1 VPEKETED
9 QPQTEAPPKEEAPPT
24 YEFTEEEKA
33 ERAKYSQELSVDRV
47 GLLIAIRRDAE
58 IRFDPEAVKQKRSE
72 DQPSFDYNE
81 VLQQASDFTGLE
93 PDEYRKAA
101 EFQGVPLD
109 DMFREIGEKDR
120 PVTEVLDEFKTQQAL
135 WSKSKKQRD
144 VKVMGEEI
152 LMEGIHRTALG
163 DKKVDP
169 KNRTRILKRLIGSL
183 DPKDRPP
190 LVFDDGD
197 EAENAVVR
205 RGQPGFDALEAR
217 AQSLVDPK
225 IAKDPERAKM
235 ISDLLREMGPRGTS
249 AMLRSTIG
257 EFGFRKAV
265 ANIATYDVNK
275 AASDLGIQRGTKA
288 YQQQMA
294 KAWKNALYEA
304 TLFRAV
310 GKFHHPGFISYD
322 MIDPANL
329 MGDPDDTKDALW
341 ITEAWDKAK
350 NARIEV
356 IGLDPK
362 GVPVYRIT
370 HPTWHLFEMMD
381 TVQAATVGA
390 LERISYGPDSES
402 LLTAVREGSLEGIE
416 NRRDFLKAALS
427 TETSDS
433 GTLASVSMGFIG
445 LGAAVLFP
453 DLLMGAAGVARATKK
468 VADSAADAAKF
479 RRLAP
484 LLEEELGKGAEALAK
499 AEEVLGEG
507 LANAIRSGD
516 YDEAISLIDEAKA
529 LAGKSDDAMKAT
541 RNLDRNIASV
551 VDETDSEIGEFFI
564 RKRVPE
570 TTGVEGRRLS
580 AFIPGG
586 FGATMQNLHPSV
598 RRVFL
603 RGDSPDQLVPFYELL
618 GARQTLESLQDSIR
632 LLRTGDISTQF
643 FLHSRKEAN
652 EATGQ
657 IRLLMADADVSMTS
671 SRLTREERQLVV
683 DFDQFLIKVS
693 STRLLRDDPQEWVR
707 RVTALANRLPFDPE
721 DIDAGSKFLRALSKQ
736 MKTSVAAVKAAEKTL
751 KLEITVAQASEA
763 TAKAA
768 KAVQANFEARAASM
782 AFTREKVAAQAGR
795 KVEPLLVPVT
805 EKYKAIGR
813 ERLSPQALDFM
824 EQIEEAAPLLR
835 GDPALKI
842 VRWLDQRARKWANKN
857 DRAVREYYETRFAKV
872 IKDRQTQAPPP
883 SAAPPSPT
891 PPPSAAPRVRGAF
904 EGPVANAPKRKPL
917 PKLKSTPSD
926 AVSWGKPATA
936 GDEAVGLSGQVIF
949 DHLHAVEDGVE
960 VAEFLLRHAELDST
974 RALIRRILPTL
985 KKDPPKFHI
994 LSESGEFSGGFQPG
1008 VTGLYHPS
1016 TNIITIAGPEFARHG
1031 LTEEILTHELLHAAT
1046 TKFISA
1052 NPNHKAVKS
1061 YLSLNTEIAEA
1072 LRRRVL
1078 ANSDNLSEEA
1088 IRKQHDFIDERFSD
1102 PRELLTYSLT
1112 SPEFQRLLSTIELAP
1127 KQTAWNKFTR
1137 LIAGMFGIKSADET
1151 NALSQALRA
1160 SEAVIGAAAKDVVPV
1175 KTAADLAPVIKPAGF
1190 PFADDGIE
1198 ITTTFLDRAGRGGGM
1213 VVRKTSAFDSE
1224 VLRVSSVE
1232 VPESLRG
1239 QGHGV
1244 DLYIQTLV
1252 HAQKLKRGFL
1262 SDLNPSPD
1270 ALRVYKSLE
1279 DLGVKF
1285 TRKPMKD
1292 VGGDLVDT
1300 YFIDAR
1306 DLARIDFDD
1315 VIRQN
1320 SKRSAQQEPLFARA
1334 PKTGWAR
1341 RAENGYEVS
1350 SKGDRRFSALYAKL
1364 QDGRTI
1370 ESAYQ
1375 AAKGT
1380 GKGKPAL
1387 DPSFDYWGTY
1397 KGLWNQWADE
1407 NPELLAEL
1415 AEKSRGRVLTDQF
1428 ASTQN
1433 NQARALSEIL
1443 TERFLS
1449 KGDTQTLTTG
1459 VTRIIS
1465 GGQTGADSGG
1475 LSAAVRLGL
1484 ETGGTMPRGFRR
1496 ERNPFS
1502 PSVARSL
1509 GLIEHSSASYKPRTT
1524 LNIQDSDGTLVLGNV
1539 NSSGSRLTINEA
1551 NRLGKPVFVVPWKKG
1566 EPVPDIREFRSW
1578 LESNGIETLNVAGNR
1593 ESVNPGIVDVVDEFL
1608 VRGLSDTADDVLYA
1622 RHVSDFASDP
1632 VVVEFLEDGRAVIKA
1647 MSDAAT
1653 AEDFIRVL
1661 GKVARRD
1668 LTPKDMA
1675 GLVTWLGA
1683 KGIRVSHEGAVFTA
1697 DDAAVVQQAEAEF
1710 ARAFQT
1716 YLESGRAD
1724 KPEIEGAIR
1733 RVLEWTKDTYSSFRG
1748 TEAAGGASLDMD
1760 DNLRVM
1766 FDKLLR
1772 EPSDREVLPNIAQMT
1787 KEALF
1792 APKVGGTQVAVMDQI
1807 VDETHRLGYPISREN
1822 LDIQWRRAVEAHNA
1836 GRPEDAVIQLPGP
1849 VTFGGQYGVGKGEY
1863 TVAELIT
1870 IQSKLE
1876 NARLM
1881 DLEDVTKL
1889 PLGGAKGAIVERSAS
1904 EMVDQFIVN
1913 NEKTSG
1919 SLGRVFRNM
1928 FLGGDAYADMRTLPP
1943 AVRDTIMSGVRR
1955 VQQSV
1960 GDAVTLVVEGDV
1972 PNLTRYLT
1980 GDKTVQF
1987 QKGGRSAISAGHDSV
2002 ATVMNGLESYFNS
2015 VDQVQLSRVIDFI
2028 HLVQAEKTSARAMH
2042 NLSSINATQKEV
2054 VDAFN
2059 HVVNGDTASRFLID
2073 AFQAAGFKGTRLEPK
2088 YFVQAEGDNIRG
2100 LLETFLYY
2108 ANRTAKVDP
2117 ADGKPKLYKTMM
2129 AESDIRVVSETTF
2142 TRMYQEISELFPEEQ
2157 RVANR
2162 IAILIAGH
2170 GMANAAKMEWVKMG
2184 IAADAKLA
2192 SAVKLYLTGE
2202 RISDPADLVAVRDF
2216 VSNLGYR
2223 PQIVDGFDLAG
2234 VKMYLPQVARERL
2247 AMALAQAQDPA
2258 IVKAING
2265 DFFTAAEDIVSAG
2278 TNSNAALSAA
2288 LIYRY
2293 IKTRMVRGHFVLK
2306 SRYFWMNTFDHFN
2319 QTAQGLGYRT
2329 ALISTS
2335 RMFTQNVLSNPL
2347 GQAAVFAAR
2356 RAGKGEAVEEFRRVL
2371 QAGGDRTAEWAGKL
2385 TRGSKW
2391 HINVND
2397 VIRGGDE
2404 IIMLGGKPYTNSQ
2417 LRQTFLEAGIFA
2429 SFDTSQLGTKIQNV
2443 GNLFLQEANKSKG
2456 LSKMGKDIL
2465 GDIKGASEDIAE
2477 AWAERE
2483 RVGLA
2488 ITLMEGGIDPR
2499 TAAKLTIEVLYD
2511 YAGSMSK
2518 GDRNFLVN
2526 LFFPFWAFQK
2536 NANRQYFDAI
2546 FSPQGAYRLGVMR
2559 RTYDKGSDY
2568 LSQLVYAASVDENG
2582 IDTSALPPE
2591 LRDTYFAL
2599 KADVYDRYEVDGHV
2613 PAIVREELRL
2623 FVSGSS
2629 IAYKDGQVL
2638 QGTMLQEE
2646 IESISHRLTDEDG
2659 NRLVVDRR
2667 ALAAF
2672 YIPRTDRSSLP
2683 THYRNRIALRFP
2695 YTPDDVLDT
2704 YADPDIPAEFKDTM
2718 KTWMDAYRTRRPDA
2732 PYMSLFLPEPTY
2744 VAAWNHFTHI
2754 TSAMILTL
2762 GEIENLG
2769 DKWFTDEDDG
2779 SDAISPYAPI
2789 NALLHAERTPI
2800 VSDVAA
2806 SLGVGGAQYPK
2817 RVSRTVAGWV
2827 DISNIDILELDER
2840 DDPFKVVMAH
2850 KAAVEAGEPTED
2862 LPFLERT
2869 GDKGLLEPTTTRS
2882 NKVYYLMPG
2891 IGQASFTN
2899 SPLGELNDILLRA
2912 EKTDAEKSAKIRG
2925 ELQRQI
2931 RFWTGLDMRD
2941 ISRSRVASGE
2951 VWKAKKETSK
2961 LTQKKM
2967 MKKAKLK

>member
-1 VPEKETED
+1 MPEKETED

-917 PKLKSTPSD
+917 PKLKSTPSE

-1061 YLSLNTEIAEA
+1061 YLSLNTEIAAA

-1078 ANSDNLSEEA
+1078 ANSDNLSEET
-1088 IRKQHDFIDERFSD
+1088 IRKQHDFIDKRFSD
-1102 PRELLTYSLT
+1102 PRELLTYGLT

-1244 DLYIQTLV
+1244 DLYIQTLA

-1306 DLARIDFDD
+1306 DLAKIDFDD

-1320 SKRSAQQEPLFARA
+1320 SKRLAQQEPLFARH
-1334 PKTGWAR
+1334 
-1341 RAENGYEVS
+1341 
-1350 SKGDRRFSALYAKL
+1350 
-1364 QDGRTI
+1364 
-1370 ESAYQ
+1370 
-1375 AAKGT
+1375 
-1380 GKGKPAL
+1380 
-1387 DPSFDYWGTY
+1387 
-1397 KGLWNQWADE
+1397 
-1407 NPELLAEL
+1407 
-1415 AEKSRGRVLTDQF
+1415 
-1428 ASTQN
+1428 
-1433 NQARALSEIL
+1433 
-1443 TERFLS
+1443 
-1449 KGDTQTLTTG
+1449 
-1459 VTRIIS
+1459 
-1465 GGQTGADSGG
+1465 GG
-1475 LSAAVRLGL
+1475 
-1484 ETGGTMPRGFRR
+1484 
-1496 ERNPFS
+1496 
-1502 PSVARSL
+1502 
-1509 GLIEHSSASYKPRTT
+1509 
-1524 LNIQDSDGTLVLGNV
+1524 
-1539 NSSGSRLTINEA
+1539 
-1551 NRLGKPVFVVPWKKG
+1551 
-1566 EPVPDIREFRSW
+1566 
-1578 LESNGIETLNVAGNR
+1578 
-1593 ESVNPGIVDVVDEFL
+1593 
-1608 VRGLSDTADDVLYA
+1608 
-1622 RHVSDFASDP
+1622 DFASDP

-1822 LDIQWRRAVEAHNA
+1822 LNVQFRRAVEAHNA
-1836 GRPEDAVIQLPGP
+1836 GRHEDAVIQLPGP

-1889 PLGGAKGAIVERSAS
+1889 PLGGAKGAIVEKSAS

-1928 FLGGDAYADMRTLPP
+1928 FLGGDAYADMRALPP

-2088 YFVQAEGDNIRG
+2088 YFVQAEGDDIRG

-2108 ANRTAKVDP
+2108 SNFVAKIDK
-2117 ADGKPKLYKTMM
+2117 ADIKGKPKLYSEMM
-2129 AESDIRVVSETTF
+2129 RESNIRVVSETTF
-2142 TRMYQEISELFPEEQ
+2142 TRMYQDISELFPKEQ

-2170 GMANAAKMEWVKMG
+2170 GMANAAKMEWVQMG

-2192 SAVKLYLTGE
+2192 SAVKMYLTGE